1 MCGINV
7 LHHACQERGG
17 RKVGKFL
24 GIKGGSIHVTATVP
38 LQLLARKTSL
48 ALSEINQFNW

>member
-24 GIKGGSIHVTATVP
+24 GVKGGSIHVTTTVP

-48 ALSEINQFNW
+48 ALSEINEFNW